1 MTDAGDDE
9 NGPADGSADV
19 PPGETPV
26 QRALRLKQA
35 RLDARPKPPRG
46 GRFQRE
52 QAAGVAAGAS
62 RPWTHK

>member
-1 MTDAGDDE
+1 MTDCPVD
-9 NGPADGSADV
+9 PADPSA
-19 PPGETPV
+19 PGETAI
-26 QRALRLKQA
+26 QKALRLKQS

-52 QAAGVAAGAS
+52 QAAGVTPGAS

>member
-1 MTDAGDDE
+1 MSEPVDDAAH
-9 NGPADGSADV
+9 PAPAEA
-19 PPGETPV
+19 PPGETPA
-26 QRALRLKQA
+26 QKALRLKQA

-52 QAAGVAAGAS
+52 QAAGVTPGAN

>member
-1 MTDAGDDE
+1 MTDQPDDPTTAAAE
-9 NGPADGSADV
+9 
-19 PPGETPV
+19 ETPA
-26 QRALRLKQA
+26 QKALRMKQA

-52 QAAGVAAGAS
+52 QAAGVTPGAN

>member
-1 MTDAGDDE
+1 MNDGSDDMPVHGTVTGLE
-9 NGPADGSADV
+9 PAD
-19 PPGETPV
+19 ETPV
-26 QRALRLKQA
+26 QRALRLKRAKQ
-35 RLDARPKPPRG
+35 DARPKPPRG